1 MNARRRQQKRFANT
15 ELVANAHM
23 SSKHIDQYIILDDA
37 AKEFIKQAA
46 SSLNLSPRV
55 IHRSLKLARTI
66 ADMEDVDNVATKH
79 IAEALQYRNKNM
91 FIE

>member
-1 MNARRRQQKRFANT
+1 MNARRRQQERFAGT
-15 ELVANAHM
+15 DLVANAHM

-37 AKEFIKQAA
+37 AKDFIKKAA
-46 SSLNLSPRV
+46 TSLNLSPRV

-66 ADMEDVDNVATKH
+66 ADMEDNAHVETKH

>member
-1 MNARRRQQKRFANT
+1 MNARRRQQERFAHT

-23 SSKHIDQYIILDDA
+23 SSKHIDQYIILDDK

-46 SSLNLSPRV
+46 NSLNLSPRV

-66 ADMEDVDNVATKH
+66 ADMEDNEHVEIKH